1 MVGARARACVTT
13 EGYPLAGLQQQL
25 RRRVTAMEENLDRPQ
40 LAAIARPLSL
50 DHLIRTQQNFLRDR
64 RRGLACTR
72 GALAFVAEPKSSPR

>member
-40 LAAIARPLSL
+40 LAGQRL
-50 DHLIRTQQNFLRDR
+50 
-64 RRGLACTR
+64 
-72 GALAFVAEPKSSPR
+72 SSPSASGLIVVGR